1 MLKNAKIGMKLGVG
15 FGVLIVVML
24 IISIVSITNLNKI
37 RIEENEIM
45 NKNLIKLNVTNEI
58 YNHINTIA
66 RNLRN
71 IALSKDPNE
80 IKRYRQLID
89 HTLTLFSPLV
99 EQITPLISDQGEEK
113 ILFSSYQGSRAE
125 LVNQLNI
132 AYSIIDNNQKDKLVS
147 HLFGDYRKSQ
157 DQYFKTI
164 ETFITY
170 QTNEMNNSG
179 KDINKYIENSIIT
192 VIVSIVIG
200 LIIALTLAILIT
212 KMITKPINECV
223 KVANELANGN
233 TAVNIDVDSQDE
245 TGILSLAMKKMIDS
259 IKEMYNDAT
268 YLSEAAI
275 AGKLKTR
282 ADVKKHKGD
291 FAKIVNGVN
300 ETLDAVINPITE
312 AMQVMKQL
320 ANKNLTARVTG
331 NYNGD
336 LNTFKEDINL
346 AAQDLEESLIQVD
359 MAVEQITA
367 ASNQIS
373 SGSQILAEATSEQAS
388 SLEEISSSLEEINSL
403 TANNADNA
411 KNGLNLSEQ
420 AVKAVDEGNIAMEK
434 MNNAMASI
442 LQSSQETGKIIK
454 TIDEIAFQTN
464 LLALNAAVEA
474 AHAGEA
480 GKGFAVVAEEVKNL
494 ALRSAD
500 AAKNTNALIEEATKN
515 SEMGS
520 NIVEQVTKSFIEM
533 KEQFTKVKSIVN
545 EITASSEE
553 QAHGV
558 NQISSG
564 VEEMNRVTQQ
574 NAANAEESASAAEE
588 LNSQAAELKN
598 MVNQFTLSQKRHSY
612 NNSKKP
618 NKQIPNER
626 RNTKQIPHQKPKNS
640 YELNPEN
647 ILPLDNVD
655 DDDFDDFK

>member
-15 FGVLIVVML
+15 FGILIVVML

-89 HTLTLFSPLV
+89 HTLTLFSPLI

-164 ETFITY
+164 EAFITY

-268 YLSEAAI
+268 YLSDAAI

-500 AAKNTNALIEEATKN
+500 AAKNTNTLIEEATKN

>member
-15 FGVLIVVML
+15 FGILIVVML

-164 ETFITY
+164 EAFITY

-320 ANKNLTARVTG
+320 ADKNLTARVTG

>member
-15 FGVLIVVML
+15 FGILIVVML

-320 ANKNLTARVTG
+320 ADKNLTARVTG

>member
-15 FGVLIVVML
+15 FGILIVVML

-45 NKNLIKLNVTNEI
+45 NKNFIKLNLSNQMINLVNI
-58 YNHINTIA
+58 YA
-66 RNLRN
+66 RSYRN
-71 IALSKDPNE
+71 IALVNNQNE
-80 IKRYRQLID
+80 INMNLKRINNTKQEFIRIVD
-89 HTLTLFSPLV
+89 TM
-99 EQITPLISDQGEEK
+99 TPYIAQTGEEK
-113 ILFSSYQGSRAE
+113 NLFDTYLRIRQE
-125 LVNQLNI
+125 YIDVMD
-132 AYSIIDNNQKDKLVS
+132 IIEEYINDNNRNQIIIYLLGEFRDKQNE
-147 HLFGDYRKSQ
+147 Y
-157 DQYFKTI
+157 I
-164 ETFITY
+164 EIIEKLIEY
-170 QTNEMNNSG
+170 QTQQMQNSG
-179 KDINKYIENSIIT
+179 KDINKYIESSIVT